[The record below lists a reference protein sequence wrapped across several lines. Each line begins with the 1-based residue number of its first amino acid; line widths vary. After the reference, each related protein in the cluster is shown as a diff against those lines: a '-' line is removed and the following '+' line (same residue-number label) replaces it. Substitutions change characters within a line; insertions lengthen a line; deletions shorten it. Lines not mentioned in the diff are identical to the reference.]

1 MKKALSFN
9 FKGLSAFAFLGAVIW
24 GAHSYAGIINEHPD
38 ILVCSVSENAQDSTW
53 QDLVF
58 YVSGT
63 QKDGAILYKSL
74 TSNPVLIRID
84 ESGVL
89 SAPKLANCD
98 KKTVQALR
106 EAGRAKDFGK

>member
-1 MKKALSFN
+1 MSKSISSIFNTASLLAL
-9 FKGLSAFAFLGAVIW
+9 LSGIVIS
-24 GAHSYAGIINEHPD
+24 ASASAGIINKHPD
-38 ILVCSVSENAQDSTW
+38 ILVCSVSEDVKDAVW

-84 ESGVL
+84 EDGML

-98 KKTVQALR
+98 KQTVQAMR
-106 EAGRAKDFGK
+106 EAGRAKDFGS